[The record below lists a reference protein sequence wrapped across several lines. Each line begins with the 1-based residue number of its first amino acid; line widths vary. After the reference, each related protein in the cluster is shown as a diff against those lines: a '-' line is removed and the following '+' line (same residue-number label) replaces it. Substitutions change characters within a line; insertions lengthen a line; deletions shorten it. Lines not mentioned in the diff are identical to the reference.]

1 MYIREIDDNGTVLRE
16 SPCEQYKDKAYAKV
30 VNFVKENI
38 RNGSLKIGDKLPTE
52 RELSERLELSRNSV
66 REALRTLDNLG
77 LISSRQGSGNY
88 LTGDLCKNIEE
99 SFAMM
104 FMLRQIGD
112 IEISQ
117 LRRAVDIQ
125 AMRYAVKNITDDEI
139 EELKHIFNKIMSD
152 GMDSSGFIDKE
163 FHFLISK
170 YSKNVLFLIINSA
183 LSEVMDKFISKA
195 RNVVIKNEGDVIA
208 ALHAEMM
215 ESLLDRNEV
224 RGVMAV
230 NAHYDIIDRYL

>member
-1 MYIREIDDNGTVLRE
+1 MYISDIDDKGTILWE
-16 SPCEQYKDKAYAKV
+16 STCEQFKDKAYAKV
-30 VNFVKENI
+30 VKFVKENI
-38 RNGSLKIGDKLPTE
+38 QNGNLKVGDKLPTE

-66 REALRTLDNLG
+66 REALRTLDNMG

-125 AMRYAVKNITDDEI
+125 AMRLAVRNITDDEI
-139 EELKHIFNKIMSD
+139 IKLKRIFEKHMTNGIDGSD
-152 GMDSSGFIDKE
+152 FLDKE
-163 FHFLISK
+163 FHFLIAK
-170 YSKNVLFLIINSA
+170 YSKNGLFIIINSA
-183 LSEVMDKFISKA
+183 LSEVMDKFIYKA
-195 RNVVIKNEGDVIA
+195 RNLVIKNEGDVITA
-208 ALHAEMM
+208 MHTKMM
-215 ESLLDRNEV
+215 ESILERNEEK
-224 RGVMAV
+224 GIMAV
-230 NAHYDIIDRYL
+230 NTHYDIIDRYL